1 METQLK
7 TYRDEEVVIPFCKGC
22 GHAHIVRHLDAAL
35 VKLQLDP
42 SKVCLVTDIGCIGLA
57 DPLFAQIHTVHTTH
71 GRSTAFA
78 TGIELTDSIIG
89 GSKLKTIVLIGDGGA
104 TIGLQHL
111 VQAALLN
118 VDITVLICN
127 NFLYGMTGGQ
137 NSAFSPLE
145 FVTSTTPWGNFI
157 PPLDFTGLMVS
168 SKAGFVERI
177 SSTDRRL
184 SNVIAN
190 AITHP
195 GFAVIEILEICPEY
209 AVPMN
214 VDVSSLLPKKSLSDE
229 HPESFPVT
237 GERREKFSEMYRR
250 KVMSAKPRKRPR
262 RETIVP
268 QQCPHALH
276 SPVRIVVAG
285 TAGERVQSAAGIL
298 AEAAVRCGLNITQK
312 NDNPVTQGSGF
323 SLSEVCL
330 SPNPIHYTGVDN
342 PDAVLVV
349 SQDGLR
355 ELSMNGTFDRVT
367 EETILVFD
375 CDLPLGDTA
384 GRKHEFPFRKE
395 FGTRQ
400 AALAATSYYVQL
412 TEIVPIPAFLEVL
425 KARSPDLETWFLLD
439 FLRKVRGERVR
450 KVGDSLRDRGSA
462 RPENSADGKP

>member
-1 METQLK
+1 MDSHST
-7 TYRDEEVVIPFCKGC
+7 TYRDEQVAVPFCKGC
-22 GHAHIVRHLDAAL
+22 GHTHVIRHLDAAL

-78 TGIELTDSIIG
+78 TGIELADSIIG
-89 GSKLKTIVLIGDGGA
+89 DSKLKTIVLIGDGGA

-118 VDITVLICN
+118 VDVTVLICN

-137 NSAFSPLE
+137 NSGFSPLE

-157 PPLDFTGLMVS
+157 PPLDFAGLMAS
-168 SKAGFVERI
+168 SKAGYVERI

-184 SNVIAN
+184 ADVIAS
-190 AITHP
+190 AIAHP
-195 GFAVIEILEICPEY
+195 GFAVVEILEICPEY
-209 AVPMN
+209 AAPLN

-229 HPESFPVT
+229 HPESFPLT
-237 GERREKFSEMYRR
+237 GERREDFAETYRR
-250 KVMSAKPRKRPR
+250 RVMSAAPRKKPR

-268 QQCPHALH
+268 QQCPHALR

-298 AEAAVRCGLNITQK
+298 AEAAVRCGLNTTQK

-323 SLSEVCL
+323 SLSELCI
-330 SPNPIHYTGVDN
+330 SPDPIHYTGVDH

-349 SQDGLR
+349 SEDGLR
-355 ELSMNGTFDRVT
+355 ELSMNGTLGRVT
-367 EETILVFD
+367 EETTLVFD
-375 CDLPLGDTA
+375 RSLPLGDA
-384 GRKHEFPFRKE
+384 QGIKHEFPFRKE
-395 FGTRQ
+395 FGPRQ
-400 AALAATSYYVQL
+400 AALAAASYYVQL
-412 TEIVPIPAFLEVL
+412 TELVPTPAFLDVL
-425 KARSPDLETWFLLD
+425 KARSPDLETWFLMD
-439 FLRKVRGERVR
+439 FLRKVRGEGMK
-450 KVGDSLRDRGSA
+450 KVDGPTRG
-462 RPENSADGKP
+462 GKTIEGRL

>member
-1 METQLK
+1 MELK
-7 TYRDEEVVIPFCKGC
+7 TYRDETVAAPFCKGC
-22 GHAHIVRHLDAAL
+22 GHTHIIRHLDAAL

-42 SKVCLVTDIGCIGLA
+42 SNVCLVTDIGCIGLA

-78 TGIELTDSIIG
+78 TGIELADSILG
-89 GSKLKTIVLIGDGGA
+89 DSKLKTIVLIGDGGA

-118 VDITVLICN
+118 VDITVLLCN

-137 NSAFSPLE
+137 NSGFSPMD

-157 PPLDFTGLMVS
+157 PPLDFCELMAS

-184 SNVIAN
+184 GDIIAQ
-190 AITHP
+190 AIAHP
-195 GFAVIEILEICPEY
+195 GFSIVEILEICPEY

-214 VDVSSLLPKKSLSDE
+214 VDVSSLLPKTSLSDD
-229 HPESFPVT
+229 HPESFPFT
-237 GERREKFSEMYRR
+237 GERRAEFAEMYRR
-250 KVMSAKPRKRPR
+250 RVMSAEPRKRPR

-268 QQCPHALH
+268 QQCPHTLR

-285 TAGERVQSAAGIL
+285 TAGERVQSSAGVL

-323 SLSEVCL
+323 SLSELCI
-330 SPNPIHYTGVDN
+330 SSGPIYYTGVN
-342 PDAVLVV
+342 HPDAVLVV
-349 SQDGLR
+349 SDDGLR
-355 ELSMNGTFDRVT
+355 ELSMNGTLNRVT

-375 CDLPLGDTA
+375 CDLPLENA
-384 GRKHEFPFRKE
+384 LGRKHEFPFRKE
-395 FGTRQ
+395 FGARQ
-400 AALAATSYYVQL
+400 AALAAASYYVQL
-412 TEIVPIPAFLEVL
+412 TELVPTPAFLDVL
-425 KARSPDLETWFLLD
+425 KARSPDLETWFLMD
-439 FLRKVRGERVR
+439 FLRKVRGEGV
-450 KVGDSLRDRGSA
+450 KKIDGSTRG
-462 RPENSADGKP
+462 EKTIDGKL